1 MKNKKIIL
9 LAAGICLIVAA
20 LLWPQQ
26 RVTLQIRE
34 GLAAYPL
41 AIPPFVVLENS
52 GEQDDSGEAEAAAKE
67 LHDVVL
73 SNLKYSRIFQ
83 PVPDSHYSYIRPL
96 DPANILFKEWESI
109 QAQILFAGT
118 VSKEGNGNLLFNGE
132 LYDIKAGERITGKR
146 YTGDNSLLRL
156 MAHRMSDEVVKMFG
170 ETPFFQTKI
179 AFISNRDGNWE
190 LYMMDYDG
198 YNQTRLT
205 YNETQ
210 DYMPAWS
217 ADGRKIAYTAYRG
230 GEAAL
235 WLYSIYEGTR
245 TLIFDRGTSFSPS
258 FSPDGKKLAFS
269 TTEEDG
275 NTQIYV
281 ARLSDTDPV
290 KVTEVRKLTFT
301 KANDLAPSWS
311 PTSRQ
316 IAFTSDRSGS
326 PQIYVMDAEGSN
338 IERVSFGGSYF
349 DGPAWSPT
357 GDMIVYVSR
366 VNNIFDIYVLNL
378 KTNRVIKLT
387 ESNARNESPTWAPDS
402 RHIVFASNLSGTVQL
417 WSIDTDG
424 TNLRRLTST
433 GENILPEWSR

>member
-1 MKNKKIIL
+1 MKNKKIL
-9 LAAGICLIVAA
+9 LLTAGLCLIVAA

-34 GLAAYPL
+34 GLPAYPL

-96 DPANILFKEWESI
+96 NPANILFKDWESI

-290 KVTEVRKLTFT
+290 KVIEVRKLTFT
-301 KANDLAPSWS
+301 KSNNLAPTWS

>member
-34 GLAAYPL
+34 GLPAYPL
-41 AIPPFVVLENS
+41 AIPPFVV
-52 GEQDDSGEAEAAAKE
+52 QDDSGEAEAAAKE
-67 LHDVVL
+67 LHEVVL

-83 PVPDSHYSYIRPL
+83 PVPDSYYSWIRPL
-96 DPANILFKEWESI
+96 DPANILFKDWESI

-290 KVTEVRKLTFT
+290 KVIEVRKLTFT
-301 KANDLAPSWS
+301 KSNNLAPTWS

>member
-1 MKNKKIIL
+1 MKNKKIL
-9 LAAGICLIVAA
+9 LLTAGICLIVAA

-34 GLAAYPL
+34 GLPAYPL

-52 GEQDDSGEAEAAAKE
+52 GEVEAAAKE

-96 DPANILFKEWESI
+96 NPANILFKDWESI

-118 VSKEGNGNLLFNGE
+118 VSKESSGNLLFNGE
-132 LYDIKAGERITGKR
+132 LYDVKAGERITGKR

-179 AFISNRDGNWE
+179 AFISDRDGNKE

-301 KANDLAPSWS
+301 KSIDTAPSWS

-387 ESNARNESPTWAPDS
+387 ESNARNESPTWAPDA
-402 RHIVFASNLSGTVQL
+402 RHIVFSSNLSGTIQL

-424 TNLRRLTST
+424 TNLRRLTSA
-433 GENILPEWSR
+433 GENKLPDWSR